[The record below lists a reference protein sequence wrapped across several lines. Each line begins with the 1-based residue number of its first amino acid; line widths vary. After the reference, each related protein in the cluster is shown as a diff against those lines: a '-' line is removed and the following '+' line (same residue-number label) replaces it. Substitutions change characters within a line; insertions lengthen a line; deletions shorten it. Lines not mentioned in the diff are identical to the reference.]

1 MMTGDE
7 LYKSMISAE
16 FGNITPTETE
26 LVAALRNWITWANQ
40 YSPLIDNNA
49 QFVNACNVTVELLS
63 RYELSINT

>member
-16 FGNITPTETE
+16 FGNITTTETE

-40 YSPLIDNNA
+40 FSPLITPTD
-49 QFVNACNVTVELLS
+49 QFIDACNVTVELLS
-63 RYELSINT
+63 RYELAM